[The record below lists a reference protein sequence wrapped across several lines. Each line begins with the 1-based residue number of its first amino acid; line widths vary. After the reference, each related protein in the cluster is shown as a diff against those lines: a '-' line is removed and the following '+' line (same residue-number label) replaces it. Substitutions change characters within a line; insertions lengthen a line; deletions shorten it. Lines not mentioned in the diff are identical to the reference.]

1 VNYPPP
7 GRPREQSPPGRP
19 VPFLSIVIG
28 VFNDWEPL
36 DQCLRSLSGQIH
48 VPDFEVI
55 VIDDGSR
62 ESAPEFIRRS
72 IPIPVL
78 TIVRQSHAGISV
90 ARNTGIEISR
100 GSVLVFVDADCRL
113 RSDCLANLGAA
124 IADFPQ
130 RNCFQ
135 LHLVGECSQIVGR
148 SEQLRLITLQTQL
161 LRSDGC
167 IRYLNTAGFAIRRE
181 RIRTGEKLFDPAAT
195 RGEDTLL
202 LANLM
207 EEGEL
212 PVFLPNAIV
221 EHVVGLSVMGSLWK
235 SVWTAYQEAGTYGVI
250 NSKGVSVRVSPQER
264 LNMLRSMWKTSGQ
277 PGIGRMAWLVL
288 VARQAL
294 KRIASF
300 VFGGLRVR
308 GKFEAAN
315 RRS

>member
-1 VNYPPP
+1 MNYPQP
-7 GRPREQSPPGRP
+7 GHPREQSPPGRP
-19 VPFLSIVIG
+19 APFLSIVIG

-36 DQCLRSLSGQIH
+36 DQCLRSLSGQIQG
-48 VPDFEVI
+48 PDFEVI

-62 ESAPEFIRRS
+62 ESAPESIRRS

-90 ARNTGIEISR
+90 ARNTGTEISR
-100 GSVLVFVDADCRL
+100 GSVIVFVDADCRL
-113 RSDCLANLGAA
+113 RPDCLANLGAA
-124 IADFPQ
+124 IADSPQ

-135 LHLVGECSQIVGR
+135 LHLVGDCSQIVGR
-148 SEQLRLITLQTQL
+148 SEQLRLMTLQTQL

-181 RIRTGEKLFDPAAT
+181 RIGTAEKLFDPAAR

-212 PVFLPNAIV
+212 PAFVPNAIV

-235 SVWTAYQEAGTYGVI
+235 SVWSAYQESSTYAVI
-250 NSKGVSVRVSPQER
+250 SSKGVRVRVSPQER
-264 LNMLRSMWKTSGQ
+264 LHMLRSMWKTSGQ

-308 GKFEAAN
+308 AKFEAAN
-315 RRS
+315 HRS